1 MTVSP
6 MVSWLISLSPRLSS
20 SCTILETVCSMRSG
34 STLRLR
40 NAISNE
46 RASLS
51 RSNGTRRPLRLMTV
65 SSRSCT
71 RSNVVKRNW
80 HERHTRRRRIA
91 AESSVGRESFT
102 CVSRLPHFGQRMA
115 YFPLPARFARRLR
128 PCILLI
134 NREARDQRLH
144 LLANG
149 RLDHRILI
157 AALLRQYV
165 EHLDDHVANLAEFRE
180 AEAPRRAG
188 RRAEPHAG
196 SDHRLRGIERNAVL
210 VAGGVRAAQR
220 DLGDLA
226 GQALRTQVDQHEMI
240 VGATRDDIEPFGLEP
255 FGERLGVCHNV
266 PRVNLEFGP
275 QGLAECDRLGGNHV
289 H

>member
-46 RASLS
+46 RASLL
-51 RSNGTRRPLRLMTV
+51 RSNGTRLPLRLMTV

-80 HERHTRRRRIA
+80 HDRHTRRRRIA

-102 CVSRLPHFGQRMA
+102 CVSRLWHFGQRMT
-115 YFPLPARFARRLR
+115 YFPLPARFGRRLR
-128 PCILLI
+128 PCRLLV
-134 NREARDQRLH
+134 NREALHQRLY

-149 RLDHRILI
+149 RLDHRVLV
-157 AALLRQYV
+157 AALLRQHV
-165 EHLDDHVANLAEFRE
+165 EHLDDHVADLAEFRD
-180 AEAPRRAG
+180 AEAAGGAG
-188 RRAEPHAG
+188 RRAEPHARG
-196 SDHRLRGIERNAVL
+196 DHRLFRVERDAVL
-210 VAGGVRAAQR
+210 VAGDMRAAER
-220 DLGDLA
+220 DLGHLA
-226 GQALRTQVDQHEMI
+226 GQALRPQIDQH
-240 VGATRDDIEPFGLEP
+240 
-255 FGERLGVCHNV
+255 
-266 PRVNLEFGP
+266 
-275 QGLAECDRLGGNHV
+275 
-289 H
+289 

>member
-1 MTVSP
+1 
-6 MVSWLISLSPRLSS
+6 MVSWLISLSPKLSS
-20 SCTILETVCSMRSG
+20 SCTIFETVCSMRSG

-149 RLDHRILI
+149 RLDHRVLV
-157 AALLRQYV
+157 AALLRQ
-165 EHLDDHVANLAEFRE
+165 HVQHFDNHVTDLAEFGD
-180 AEAPRRAG
+180 AEAARRAG
-188 RRAEPHAG
+188 RRPEPHARC
-196 SDHRLRGIERNAVL
+196 DHRLCGIKRDAVL
-210 VAGGVRAAQR
+210 VAGDLRAAER
-220 DLGDLA
+220 DFGNLA
-226 GQALRTQVDQHEMI
+226 GQALGPKVNQH
-240 VGATRDDIEPFGLEP
+240 
-255 FGERLGVCHNV
+255 
-266 PRVNLEFGP
+266 
-275 QGLAECDRLGGNHV
+275 Q
-289 H
+289 